1 MENKFKVAALYIL
14 VCLIWG
20 TTWFA
25 IRISLNDLTPFLSA
39 GIRFIVA
46 SVIIYIIML
55 IKGYKLQL
63 DKIAVRLYLVM
74 GFFSFMIP
82 FGLVYWGEQFVP
94 SGLAAVLFGV
104 YPFFIALFS
113 YFFLKSDKIGL
124 FKILGMLLGFGGIV
138 IIFSDQFQGDLSIYF
153 WGMLAIV
160 LSGFMQAVVAVG
172 VKKYGHHI
180 NPLTINFIPM
190 AITGI
195 FMTPIALLIE
205 DTSHLNFSQE
215 AILSILFLA
224 LFGSVISFSSYYWLL
239 KRINIVVLSIVAF
252 ITPIIALMVGWI
264 FNNEILYFNHILG
277 SIFVL
282 LGLLTANIG
291 TMKFSFKRA

>member
-1 MENKFKVAALYIL
+1 MDNKFKVVALYIL

-63 DKIAVRLYLVM
+63 DSIAVRLYLVM

-113 YFFLKSDKIGL
+113 YIFLKSDKIGL

-190 AITGI
+190 AITG
-195 FMTPIALLIE
+195 FLMTPIALLIE
-205 DTSHLNFSQE
+205 DTSHLNFSHE

-252 ITPIIALMVGWI
+252 ITPIIALIVGWI
-264 FNNEILYFNHILG
+264 FNNEILLFNHVLG
-277 SIFVL
+277 SAFVL

>member
-1 MENKFKVAALYIL
+1 MENKFKVAVLYIL

-113 YFFLKSDKIGL
+113 YIFLKSDKIGL

-252 ITPIIALMVGWI
+252 ITPIIALIVGWI

-277 SIFVL
+277 SVFVL
-282 LGLLTANIG
+282 LGLLTANLG